1 MREYILRR
9 VLLLPFIMFGVAFM
23 TFLAYRIIPGDAAIL
38 HCQLECTPDTVA
50 ALRHEFGLDRPPL
63 PLSVD
68 TKLPFLEIHG
78 DSQFGGWLG
87 GVLRGDLGSSF
98 SYRTPVT
105 DELGRR
111 VPITV
116 ELLFLTV
123 VLALSIGL
131 PIGVLSAI
139 RPATPVDWLS
149 RFLSVLFLSVPSF
162 YLGILL
168 ITFGVVWFNWSPP
181 QFGTGYVPFYDNPWI
196 NLQQFFF
203 PALVLALGESAV
215 LMRLTRSAML
225 EVMRNDYIRTAWSKG
240 LRERAVV
247 WRHALKNAI
256 IPIITV
262 IGLQIGGLLGGAVI
276 VESLYN
282 LNGMGKYILEAIIR
296 RDIFVVQSVTLLFAV
311 SYVVANLFVDLTY
324 AWLDPRIRYA

>member
-1 MREYILRR
+1 M
-9 VLLLPFIMFGVAFM
+9 
-23 TFLAYRIIPGDAAIL
+23 
-38 HCQLECTPDTVA
+38 
-50 ALRHEFGLDRPPL
+50 
-63 PLSVD
+63 
-68 TKLPFLEIHG
+68 
-78 DSQFGGWLG
+78 
-87 GVLRGDLGSSF
+87 GSSF

>member
-1 MREYILRR
+1 MRDYILRR
-9 VLLLPFIMFGVAFM
+9 FLLLPFIMFGVAFM

-38 HCQLECTPDTVA
+38 HCQLECTPETVA
-50 ALRHEFGLDRPPL
+50 ALRHEFGLDRPAL

-68 TKLPFLEIHG
+68 ADPPFLEVHG
-78 DSQFGGWLG
+78 DSQFGSWLWK
-87 GVLRGDLGSSF
+87 VLRGDLGSSF

-105 DELGRR
+105 DELGHR

-116 ELLFLTV
+116 ELLVLTV

-168 ITFGVVWFNWSPP
+168 IAFGVVWFNWAPP
-181 QFGTGYVPFYDNPWI
+181 QFGTGYVPFYDDPWI

-276 VESLYN
+276 IESLYN

>member
-68 TKLPFLEIHG
+68 TKPPFLEING